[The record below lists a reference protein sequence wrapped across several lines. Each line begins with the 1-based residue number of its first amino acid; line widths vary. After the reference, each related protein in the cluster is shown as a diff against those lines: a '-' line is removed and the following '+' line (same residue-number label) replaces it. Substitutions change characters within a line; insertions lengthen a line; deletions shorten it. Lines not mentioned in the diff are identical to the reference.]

1 MGSKLEDVRELLFEL
16 LWIIAQISSVRGCM
30 AYITLVTV
38 HPNMMLNRIAEA
50 DLLDCRV
57 WCVALASHIDQ
68 IIGASSAKV
77 VDVPHRLSASIMS
90 PSSMPSYTS

>member
-1 MGSKLEDVRELLFEL
+1 
-16 LWIIAQISSVRGCM
+16 M

-57 WCVALASHIDQ
+57 WVLNI
-68 IIGASSAKV
+68 
-77 VDVPHRLSASIMS
+77 
-90 PSSMPSYTS
+90 